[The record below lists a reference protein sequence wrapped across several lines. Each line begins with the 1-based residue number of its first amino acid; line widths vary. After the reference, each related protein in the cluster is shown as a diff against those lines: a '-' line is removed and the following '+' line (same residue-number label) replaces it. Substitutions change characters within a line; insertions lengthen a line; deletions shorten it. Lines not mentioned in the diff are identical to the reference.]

1 MEHRRQQG
9 KVSPSLEDYLEAIL
23 VLQQKHGAVR
33 SVDVAEHLGFS
44 KPSVSIAMRRLVD
57 QGHVI
62 FLEDSALSLTDSGR
76 AIAVAVYERHRV
88 LTGMLIS
95 MGVDPVIAED
105 DACRI
110 EHVISP
116 ETFQRLKDRFPVQE

>member
-1 MEHRRQQG
+1 MEHRKQQG

-23 VLQQKHGAVR
+23 VVQQRQGSVR

-57 QGHVI
+57 QGHVT
-62 FLEDSALSLTDSGR
+62 FREDSTLALTDSGL
-76 AIAVAVYERHRV
+76 AIAKAVYERHRV
-88 LTGMLIS
+88 LTGMLVS
-95 MGVDPVIAED
+95 LGVDPVTAED

-116 ETFQRLKDRFPVQE
+116 ETFQRLKNRFPLE

>member
-1 MEHRRQQG
+1 MQSPHPRG
-9 KVSPSLEDYLEAIL
+9 AVSPSLEDYLEAIL
-23 VLQQKHGAVR
+23 MLQEQHGAVR

-57 QGHVI
+57 QGHVA
-62 FLEDSALSLTDSGR
+62 FQEDSTLVLTPSGR
-76 AIAVAVYERHRV
+76 QIAAAVYERHRV

-95 MGVDPVIAED
+95 MGVAPAVAEE